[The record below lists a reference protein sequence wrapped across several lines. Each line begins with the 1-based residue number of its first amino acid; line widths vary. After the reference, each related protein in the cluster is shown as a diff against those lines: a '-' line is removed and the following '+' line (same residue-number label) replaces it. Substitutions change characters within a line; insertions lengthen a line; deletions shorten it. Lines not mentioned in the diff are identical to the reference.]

1 METFICLINL
11 LQDTVVA
18 LQALSHY
25 STLVFSPAGSSSV
38 IVSSPSGQMT
48 FEVNQNNK
56 LVYQEEV
63 LKDFTG
69 KYSVEVKGS
78 ACASLQVSQNLSYGT
93 LSNWFYYHS

>member
-1 METFICLINL
+1 
-11 LQDTVVA
+11 
-18 LQALSHY
+18 
-25 STLVFSPAGSSSV
+25 
-38 IVSSPSGQMT
+38 MT

-93 LSNWFYYHS
+93 LSNWFYYHSWATIFVYMANFNPVLFLTQL